1 MALSPRT
8 ARLAAGFLVV
18 SVTAMMASP
27 AWAVLPPQY
36 SIWQDF
42 GAITSRTEIPEALG
56 VVDRIERKPGG
67 GYIVYGSKCR
77 LEVNVLRK
85 AASGPDGKPMPGPS
99 KIVRVD
105 LGAKRCDP

>member
-8 ARLAAGFLVV
+8 ARLVGAFVV
-18 SVTAMMASP
+18 AFMTIMTVP

-42 GAITSRTEIPEALG
+42 GEITSRAEIPQSLG
-56 VVDRIERKPGG
+56 VVDRIERKSGG
-67 GYIVYGSKCR
+67 GYTVYGGKCR
-77 LEVNVLRK
+77 LHVNVLRK
-85 AASGPDGKPMPGPS
+85 PASGSDGRPMPGPS

-105 LGAKRCDP
+105 VGAKRCDP